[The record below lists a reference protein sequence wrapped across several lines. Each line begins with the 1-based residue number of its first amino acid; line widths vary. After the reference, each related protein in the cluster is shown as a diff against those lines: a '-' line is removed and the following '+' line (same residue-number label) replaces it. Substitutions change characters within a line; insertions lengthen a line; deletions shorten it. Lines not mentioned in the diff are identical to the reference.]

1 MRSRLWWCGNRTAE
15 LSEGGSPPWGRQA
28 VVCEQRSNST
38 GRGLLRQG
46 WRGGLN
52 SINRA
57 EWKTLRRKNRVPVTS
72 PKDVTSPEEGQ
83 GRKKG
88 ERRGGGGWRWGE
100 WEAKINWLDFW
111 LELCPEKHLR
121 WLWTANVEKTLIT
134 ACIWLWHQLE
144 KCWLK
149 PGANVDRGHPGQ
161 GNHREENALHAARFN
176 FRQRLFVKI
185 SYDATA
191 SFNLFKIPLQILF
204 CMSAESDLPL
214 QIALM

>member
-1 MRSRLWWCGNRTAE
+1 MVHHPEVGKLWYVSKGTTRP
-15 LSEGGSPPWGRQA
+15 EGVSSDRAG
-28 VVCEQRSNST
+28 
-38 GRGLLRQG
+38 
-46 WRGGLN
+46 RGGLD
-52 SINRA
+52 STNRA

-72 PKDVTSPEEGQ
+72 PKNLTSPEEGQ

-121 WLWTANVEKTLIT
+121 WLWTPNVEKTLIT
-134 ACIWLWHQLE
+134 ACIWLWHRPE

-149 PGANVDRGHPGQ
+149 PGATVDRGHPGQ
-161 GNHREENALHAARFN
+161 GSHCEENALHAARFN